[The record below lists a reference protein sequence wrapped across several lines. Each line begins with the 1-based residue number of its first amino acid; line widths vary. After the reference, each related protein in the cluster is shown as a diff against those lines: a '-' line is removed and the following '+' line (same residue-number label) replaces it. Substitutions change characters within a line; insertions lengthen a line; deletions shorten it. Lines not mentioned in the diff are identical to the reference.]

1 MANAKKC
8 DRCGVLYET
17 WFPNKKNDDK
27 KNDMYR
33 FRDNIIKIGAEGDWW
48 NYDLCS
54 ECYKKLVKFMKME
67 D

>member
-1 MANAKKC
+1 MASAKKC

-17 WFPNKKNDDK
+17 WFPNKKNDAYQFQD
-27 KNDMYR
+27 D
-33 FRDNIIKIGAEGDWW
+33 IIEIGAEGYWG
-48 NYDLCS
+48 NYDLCP